1 MKKLKR
7 VIASLLCMLMLLQ
20 PVAFAAS
27 VADFLD
33 FPNGW
38 SKDAMTAAVENGL
51 YIGNESKLIQPDKAL
66 TRAELADADEIMIS
80 STTTL
85 VRRACELDGAP
96 VGGRDTALFDRI
108 QQLYVEK
115 LDRDCI

>member
-1 MKKLKR
+1 
-7 VIASLLCMLMLLQ
+7 
-20 PVAFAAS
+20 
-27 VADFLD
+27 
-33 FPNGW
+33 
-38 SKDAMTAAVENGL
+38 
-51 YIGNESKLIQPDKAL
+51 
-66 TRAELADADEIMIS
+66 MIS

-96 VGGRDTALFDRI
+96 VGGRDTVLFDRI

>member
-1 MKKLKR
+1 MPMR
-7 VIASLLCMLMLLQ
+7 
-20 PVAFAAS
+20 
-27 VADFLD
+27 
-33 FPNGW
+33 
-38 SKDAMTAAVENGL
+38 
-51 YIGNESKLIQPDKAL
+51 
-66 TRAELADADEIMIS
+66 IMIS

-96 VGGRDTALFDRI
+96 VGGRDTVLFDRI